1 MTDDPER
8 VYPAPTITDVGSD
21 KRSGNVEAPAAAA
34 SSKAV
39 AEDGRTRKKRL
50 QLSCGEC
57 RRKKLSCDRNRP
69 CRRCVRTGRADQC
82 EFETKPRLGL
92 PPVDHSAQ
100 LEQIKSNHSEILN
113 LRSELFQLRELLS
126 RPTPQQ
132 GRDASVGDVQVDD
145 VSKRSD
151 ELEAKEAISSSR
163 NLISTNNDSLPD
175 PRDKSP
181 RGYYR
186 RHTLLRFFSEIP
198 QLFPFIKETADQW
211 LKPYGIYIKKNKSA
225 RDDGWKMKLAS
236 HEQPL
241 IANLLP
247 PKGDTDALVAIYL
260 NNFEHLHR
268 IVHVPTFSREY
279 VNFWTPG
286 KTRYPTMAAMILS
299 MLAVSISAP
308 SQISG
313 SSPIPAV
320 YRHMSEQWIAVVD
333 DWLRLQ
339 SSKHRKLVHYQVSCL
354 IYIARRMNVVN
365 KKRFWKDT
373 GSLIQDAITDGLHR
387 NPPLTDTPFIREMKK
402 RIWFTVRELELQNTF
417 ECGLLT
423 LLHNIE
429 CDVEAPINLADED
442 LDDATTQSPIE
453 RLPNYYTESS
463 YQLHSFRSWSLRL
476 EISRRLFGSG
486 VFKIP
491 DYDDVLRYTHEITK
505 AINDLPPWGICRT
518 GNKRDPYLFLTFS
531 ILEFQLKAC
540 LLALHRPYLDRDDGK
555 YSLSENICYQTSREI
570 LLSNIGLANLG
581 VQSLAQIREDLSV
594 ASLHITRITLLQPE
608 GSPSIIMANAMS
620 TVDLLEQCL
629 PIIEDKYLRIPD
641 PWMFFIMCTA
651 IMLIKMHLGKES
663 RQTAKSYCARRF
675 LDLYYKNVWMRQPA
689 DLAQQQAIT
698 EDIVNQTNAA
708 TYPPPS
714 AEASVLPTSAWLDS
728 SYPDIGNDP
737 FDLAVGLDDVWDESG
752 FPLPGFPNC

>member
-1 MTDDPER
+1 ML
-8 VYPAPTITDVGSD
+8 
-21 KRSGNVEAPAAAA
+21 K
-34 SSKAV
+34 SSIAT
-39 AEDGRTRKKRL
+39 AMATCL
-50 QLSCGEC
+50 
-57 RRKKLSCDRNRP
+57 
-69 CRRCVRTGRADQC
+69 RTGRADQC

-92 PPVDHSAQ
+92 PPTDNSAQ

-126 RPTPQQ
+126 RPGPQQ
-132 GRDASVGDVQVDD
+132 GRDAIVGDVQVDE

-151 ELEAKEAISSSR
+151 EIEAKEAISSSR
-163 NLISTNNDSLPD
+163 NAISTNNDSPPD

-198 QLFPFIKETADQW
+198 RLFPFIKETADQW

-225 RDDGWKMKLAS
+225 RDDGWRMKMAS
-236 HEQPL
+236 QEQPL
-241 IANLLP
+241 LANHLP

-260 NNFEHLHR
+260 NNFEQLHR

-279 VNFWTPG
+279 MNFWTPG
-286 KTRYPTMAAMILS
+286 RTRYPTMAAMILS
-299 MLAVSISAP
+299 MLAVSISAAP
-308 SQISG
+308 QIAG

-320 YRHMSEQWIAVVD
+320 YRHMSEQWIAAVD

-354 IYIARRMNVVN
+354 IYIARRMHVVN

-387 NPPLTDTPFIREMKK
+387 NPPLTDTLFIREMKK
-402 RIWFTVRELELQNTF
+402 RIWFTVRELELQNSF

-429 CDVEAPINLADED
+429 CDVEAPVNLADED
-442 LDDATTQSPIE
+442 FDDATVHSPIE

-463 YQLHSFRSWSLRL
+463 YQFHSFRSWSLRL

-486 VFKIP
+486 AFRIP
-491 DYDDVLRYTHEITK
+491 EYDEVLRYTHEITK
-505 AINDLPPWGICRT
+505 AINDLPPWGNCRA
-518 GNKRDPYLFLTFS
+518 GDKRDPYLFLTFS
-531 ILEFQLKAC
+531 MLEFQLKEC
-540 LLALHRPYLDRDDGK
+540 LLALHRPYVDRDDGK
-555 YSLSENICYQTSREI
+555 YPLSENVCYQTSREI
-570 LLSNIGLANLG
+570 LFSNIGLANLG
-581 VQSLAQIREDLSV
+581 VQSLAQLREDLSI
-594 ASLHITRITLLQPE
+594 ASLHMTRITLLQPE
-608 GSPSIIMANAMS
+608 GSASIIMSNAMS

-629 PIIEDKYLRIPD
+629 PIIEEKYLRVAD
-641 PWMFFIMCTA
+641 PWIFFIMCTA

-663 RQTAKSYCARRF
+663 RQTAKSSCARRF

-698 EDIVNQTNAA
+698 QDIVNQTNAA
-708 TYPPPS
+708 ACPPS
-714 AEASVLPTSAWLDS
+714 SADGSALPTSVWLDS

>member
-1 MTDDPER
+1 MTDDPEM
-8 VYPAPTITDVGSD
+8 VYPAPTIADNGSD
-21 KRSGNVEAPAAAA
+21 KGSGSLEAPAPAA
-34 SSKAV
+34 SSNAV

-69 CRRCVRTGRADQC
+69 CRRCLRTGRADQC

-92 PPVDHSAQ
+92 PPVDNGAQ

-126 RPTPQQ
+126 RPGPQQ
-132 GRDASVGDVQVDD
+132 ERDAIVGNVQADE

-151 ELEAKEAISSSR
+151 EIEAKEAISSSR
-163 NLISTNNDSLPD
+163 DI
-175 PRDKSP
+175 
-181 RGYYR
+181 
-186 RHTLLRFFSEIP
+186 IP

-225 RDDGWKMKLAS
+225 RDDGWRMKMAS
-236 HEQPL
+236 QEQPL
-241 IANLLP
+241 LANHLP

-260 NNFEHLHR
+260 NNFEQLHR

-279 VNFWTPG
+279 MNFWTPG
-286 KTRYPTMAAMILS
+286 RTRYPTMAAMILS
-299 MLAVSISAP
+299 MLAVSTSATP
-308 SQISG
+308 QIAG

-320 YRHMSEQWIAVVD
+320 YRHMSEQWIAAVD

-354 IYIARRMNVVN
+354 IYIARRMHMVN

-387 NPPLTDTPFIREMKK
+387 NPPLTDTLFIREMKK
-402 RIWFTVRELELQNTF
+402 RIWFTVRELELQNSF
-417 ECGLLT
+417 ECSLLT

-429 CDVEAPINLADED
+429 CDVEAPVNLADED
-442 LDDATTQSPIE
+442 FDDATVHSPIE

-463 YQLHSFRSWSLRL
+463 YQFHSFRSWSLRL

-486 VFKIP
+486 AFKIP
-491 DYDDVLRYTHEITK
+491 EYDEVLRYTHEITK
-505 AINDLPPWGICRT
+505 AINDLPPWGICRA
-518 GNKRDPYLFLTFS
+518 GDKRDPYLFLTFS
-531 ILEFQLKAC
+531 MLEFQLKEC
-540 LLALHRPYLDRDDGK
+540 LLAIHRPYIERDDGK

-570 LLSNIGLANLG
+570 LLSNIELANLG
-581 VQSLAQIREDLSV
+581 VQSLAQLREDLYI
-594 ASLHITRITLLQPE
+594 ASLHMTRITLLQPE
-608 GSPSIIMANAMS
+608 GSVSIIMANAMS

-629 PIIEDKYLRIPD
+629 PIIEDKYLRFVD

-651 IMLIKMHLGKES
+651 IMLIKIHLGKES
-663 RQTAKSYCARRF
+663 RQTAKSSCARRF

-698 EDIVNQTNAA
+698 QDIVNQTNAA
-708 TYPPPS
+708 ACPPPS
-714 AEASVLPTSAWLDS
+714 ADGSALPTSVWLDS